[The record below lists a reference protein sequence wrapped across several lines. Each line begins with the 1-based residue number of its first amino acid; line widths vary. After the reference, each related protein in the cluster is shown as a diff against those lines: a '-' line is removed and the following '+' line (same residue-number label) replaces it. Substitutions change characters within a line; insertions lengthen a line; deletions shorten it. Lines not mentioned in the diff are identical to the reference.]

1 MAARD
6 WESLERV
13 EKPLGKVFMKA
24 DRWYIGCCCE
34 VDVGRRSRNSVSM
47 FDPRISRADSPL
59 AGGVSG
65 RETPVMLLWRWVVLR
80 WKSVG

>member
-24 DRWYIGCCCE
+24 DRWYIGWE
-34 VDVGRRSRNSVSM
+34 
-47 FDPRISRADSPL
+47 
-59 AGGVSG
+59 
-65 RETPVMLLWRWVVLR
+65 EE
-80 WKSVG
+80 